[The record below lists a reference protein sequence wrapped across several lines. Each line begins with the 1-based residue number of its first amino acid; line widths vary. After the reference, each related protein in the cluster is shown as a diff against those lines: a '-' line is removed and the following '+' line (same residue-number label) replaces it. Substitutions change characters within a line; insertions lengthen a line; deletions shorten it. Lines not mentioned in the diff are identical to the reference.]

1 MGQVSH
7 EYRQILVRVKMAT
20 LQVGDTA
27 SVSSQNLEQF
37 RDESKRKSPVYTNI
51 AMHAY
56 SQAIMNTMFCLVS
69 MCMHENARPTRRL
82 TV

>member
-1 MGQVSH
+1 MQGYSVDGWGRFLTSIVK
-7 EYRQILVRVKMAT
+7 ILVRVKMAT

-51 AMHAY
+51 AISTHIVK
-56 SQAIMNTMFCLVS
+56 Q
-69 MCMHENARPTRRL
+69 
-82 TV
+82 